1 MDGILHEFAKLYQG
15 SAAGRKGASRDF
27 TIDYETFLRRAGRA
41 DGDER
46 EMAER
51 ELAAAAS
58 RSEGMLVIDR
68 QPRTGM
74 PTLLRL
80 SRTGGEEWLFRE
92 IGRTSPSECRQQLAA
107 FFSAYQS
114 TDVPEQWR
122 SSWAE
127 WLAQMSDKALSG
139 ETIQPFTRGGGD
151 VNHALMHALAGVLN
165 WRGPSLIRYAS
176 TAICGDSKQLQQLES
191 RLRVALQSITGNDS
205 LEAFGIYRKPR
216 LITFHGPLQLE
227 LDGGIIEFAP
237 FPAAV
242 TLSELNFVSS
252 SHLATSARLC
262 LTVENEDTFHEL
274 AATNPGVLLILTS
287 YPGSGVLRLIGMLP
301 DDLPFHHFG
310 DSDPAGSDIL
320 RDLREKTGRTIAP
333 LLIEGAPSPRHAQQ
347 PLGDQDIRIIERL
360 LAMPEQADLHPR
372 LSAILDAG
380 SKGSFEQE
388 AVPIDEV
395 WKALGF
401 A

>member
-1 MDGILHEFAKLYQG
+1 MDGILHELAKLYQG
-15 SAAGRKGASRDF
+15 SAAGRKGALRDF

-58 RSEGMLVIDR
+58 RSEGMLAIDR

-92 IGRTSPSECRQQLAA
+92 IGTPPPSECRRELAA
-107 FFSAYQS
+107 FFSEQQS
-114 TDVPEQWR
+114 ADVPEQWR
-122 SSWAE
+122 SPWAG
-127 WLAQMSDKALSG
+127 WLAEMSDKALSG
-139 ETIQPFTRGGGD
+139 ESIQPFNRGD
-151 VNHALMHALAGVLN
+151 DEANHALMHALAGVLN
-165 WRGPSLIRYAS
+165 WRRPSLIRYAS

-191 RLRVALQSITGNDS
+191 RLRVALHNITGNDS

-216 LITFHGPLQLE
+216 SITFHGPLE
-227 LDGGIIEFAP
+227 LKLNGGTIDFAP

-242 TLSELNFVSS
+242 TLSELNLIPSAQ
-252 SHLATSARLC
+252 LRTSARLC

-287 YPGSGVLRLIGMLP
+287 YPGSGVLRLIRMLP
-301 DDLPFHHFG
+301 DELPFHHFG

-320 RDLREKTGRTIAP
+320 RDLREKTGRTITP
-333 LLIEGAPSPRHAQQ
+333 LLIEGAPSSRHAQQ
-347 PLGDQDIRIIERL
+347 ALGDQDIRIIERL

-372 LSAILDAG
+372 LSAILNAG